1 MIETL
6 IEIAAYALK
15 TVGVVFLVIAA
26 IGVLRLPDAFT
37 RMHAATKAGTL
48 GAGLVMLGSAL
59 SVTGAEA
66 IGTAVLTVLI
76 LLATVPLA
84 SHLLGRA
91 AYTSGAPFWQGTK
104 GDALAETLPRGAE
117 AGIDT
122 GFEAEAAEGEPA
134 DDAPLPEP
142 QPVARIVVAPGHRE
156 DDAASE
162 TAVSLAARLERPL
175 VTVGVID
182 TAWFA
187 QGDGRIAIA
196 RERLQ
201 TALERVG
208 ALTAHTGT
216 PRMLEAVPLLEGEPE
231 DAFRRI
237 VLPDDL
243 VVMPGTGWFD
253 HGAGREPEGV
263 SGRAERLLPL
273 ARTLMQTSDNTS
285 RTQVLLAG
293 TPRTVALVTVFDDGG
308 RRIERVLAAL
318 ASGSLFGPVQLRVA
332 WRYGEELTPQRR
344 ARLERIAAPVS
355 LGFTAPPADPDVLRD
370 PGDVFVCTA
379 LPGPARA
386 DWYGQDWHDRIAPG
400 WRGHVLLV

>member
-6 IEIAAYALK
+6 IEIVAYALK
-15 TVGVVFLVIAA
+15 TTGVVFLVIAA
-26 IGVLRLPDAFT
+26 VGVLRLPDAFT

-59 SVTGAEA
+59 SVTGAVA
-66 IGTAVLTVLI
+66 IGTAILTVLI

-91 AYTSGAPFWQGTK
+91 AYTSGAPFWQGTR
-104 GDALAETLPRGAE
+104 GDALAETLPRGP
-117 AGIDT
+117 GT
-122 GFEAEAAEGEPA
+122 GFEAEETESEPA

-142 QPVARIVVAPGHRE
+142 PPVARIVLAPGHRE
-156 DDAASE
+156 DDTASE
-162 TAVSLAARLERPL
+162 TAVGLAARLGRPL

-182 TAWFA
+182 TAWF
-187 QGDGRIAIA
+187 GDGNGRIASA

-201 TALERVG
+201 TALARVSTLSARTG
-208 ALTAHTGT
+208 ATRL
-216 PRMLEAVPLLEGEPE
+216 PEPVPLLEGEPE
-231 DAFRRI
+231 AAFRGI
-237 VLPDDL
+237 VRPGDL

-253 HGAGREPEGV
+253 HGAGREPERV
-263 SGRAERLLPL
+263 SGRGERLLPL
-273 ARTLMQTSDNTS
+273 AQSLTRTGESAGNPS
-285 RTQVLLAG
+285 RTQILLAG
-293 TPRTVALVTVFDDGG
+293 TSRTVALVTVFDDGS
-308 RRIERVLAAL
+308 RRIERALAAL
-318 ASGSLFGPVQLRVA
+318 ASGSLFGAVQLRVA

-344 ARLERIAAPVS
+344 ARLERIAAPAS
-355 LGFTAPPADPDVLRD
+355 LGFTAPPADPDLLRD

-379 LPGPARA
+379 LPGPPRA